1 MGVFLWFVG
10 FLGGEAEKIA
20 FNYLFSRNDIKENRQ
35 IFVEKFL
42 RIIISALFLFSREK
56 TGTYPV
62 TSDRRVNQWDRM
74 RCWRQRKKE
83 KKTVRPNDHKPR
95 SAAS

>member
-1 MGVFLWFVG
+1 MWFVG

-42 RIIISALFLFSREK
+42 RIIISALFYFP
-56 TGTYPV
+56 G
-62 TSDRRVNQWDRM
+62 
-74 RCWRQRKKE
+74 KKLE
-83 KKTVRPNDHKPR
+83 LIQSHPT
-95 SAAS
+95 AE